1 MKTNEKGEYKM
12 TEEKLKMIEKQMEEG
27 VADMMMWDK
36 EDRIAEFK
44 RLINLDDT
52 EVSPEEK
59 EVYKELLKKELD

>member
-1 MKTNEKGEYKM
+1 M